1 MPYKKY
7 ILGECVNRRRII
19 YNILGYADH
28 TETQNKQVKQD
39 RQHRQVLEFIGD
51 AVGALSLFAL
61 LFVGL
66 FFAGI
71 YS

>member
-1 MPYKKY
+1 MPYKKDDE
-7 ILGECVNRRRII
+7 GKREDVRRII
-19 YNILGYADH
+19 YIILGCAEH
-28 TETQNKQVKQD
+28 TENQIKQVQ
-39 RQHRQVLEFIGD
+39 QGSQLRQVLEFIGD
-51 AVGALSLFAL
+51 AVGAISLFAL

>member
-7 ILGECVNRRRII
+7 IEGKCENLSRII
-19 YNILGYADH
+19 YNILGYAEH
-28 TETQNKQVKQD
+28 TENQTKQVKQG

>member
-28 TETQNKQVKQD
+28 TETQSKQVKQD
-39 RQHRQVLEFIGD
+39 RQQRQVLEFIGD

>member
-7 ILGECVNRRRII
+7 IGDECVKRSRII
-19 YNILGYADH
+19 YNILGCADH

-39 RQHRQVLEFIGD
+39 RQNRQVLEFIGD
-51 AVGALSLFAL
+51 AVGALSLFAS